1 LAWYTVNE
9 EAENEFFAVTWACAT
24 VAVTAG
30 YSVSRYNARRWA
42 VAPATLI
49 VGGAA
54 VFGAWIVSLLQ

>member
-1 LAWYTVNE
+1 
-9 EAENEFFAVTWACAT
+9 

-42 VAPATLI
+42 VALATLI
-49 VGGAA
+49 VGSAA

>member
-1 LAWYTVNE
+1 MSF
-9 EAENEFFAVTWACAT
+9 FFAVTWACAT

-42 VAPATLI
+42 VALATLI